1 MSDRS
6 DVRSGG
12 ADNGTVDAPPPA
24 LRVSALTKQYG
35 PSEVLSQV
43 SFDVAAG
50 EVVGLIGTNGAG
62 KSTLIKI
69 LSGAIGASGG
79 TVEVGGEPFAPATPL
94 DARRAGVQTVH
105 QEIDAG
111 IVPGT
116 SVADNLTLDSLA
128 PRAGGLFRSAR
139 RTRQAARVVAENA
152 GLHVDVDASIES
164 LPASERQQVV
174 IARALSHHLK
184 VLVLDEPTSSLSSR
198 DTERLL
204 ASVRRLAAGGVAVL
218 FVSHDLVEIEEVSD
232 RVVVLRDGVVRRIL
246 ARPFRARELVQA
258 MLGTVAPSLEHEA
271 RSGTTVVL
279 AARGVR
285 TRPGALPF
293 DLDVRIGEIV
303 GLTGLVG
310 AGKTELLEQLFGARP
325 LVSGELTLDGR
336 PYRPATPAQAVRA
349 GVALVAEE
357 RGSAAVV
364 PSWSVRHHVS
374 LPRLRDHSRAAL
386 VSRRAERRSARR
398 AVADFGVVGPGIEAD
413 LSDLSGGNQQKVI
426 VGRWFDGR
434 VRLVLLDEPF
444 RGVDVGARADIAAQ
458 LRERAKDIGVVVASS
473 DPAEIVQVADRVVV
487 VAGGDVAGELSVAE
501 VTTHEL
507 SRLMAVER
515 TARADEQP
523 AEVPA

>member
-6 DVRSGG
+6 DVRSG
-12 ADNGTVDAPPPA
+12 ARTTAPST
-24 LRVSALTKQYG
+24 RHRRRCGSRQLTKQYG

-174 IARALSHHLK
+174 IARALSHHVK

-198 DTERLL
+198 DTDTSAGVGTSSRRGRRRR
-204 ASVRRLAAGGVAVL
+204 AVR
-218 FVSHDLVEIEEVSD
+218 
-232 RVVVLRDGVVRRIL
+232 L
-246 ARPFRARELVQA
+246 ARPRRDR
-258 MLGTVAPSLEHEA
+258 G
-271 RSGTTVVL
+271 
-279 AARGVR
+279 GVR
-285 TRPGALPF
+285 
-293 DLDVRIGEIV
+293 
-303 GLTGLVG
+303 
-310 AGKTELLEQLFGARP
+310 
-325 LVSGELTLDGR
+325 S
-336 PYRPATPAQAVRA
+336 
-349 GVALVAEE
+349 
-357 RGSAAVV
+357 
-364 PSWSVRHHVS
+364 
-374 LPRLRDHSRAAL
+374 
-386 VSRRAERRSARR
+386 SRRAARRGRHDGSSPGHSGPANWCRPCSARWPRRWSTRPARDRRSCWRPAACEPGPAPRPSTSTSASARSSDSPAWSARARR
-398 AVADFGVVGPGIEAD
+398 SSSSSCTAP
-413 LSDLSGGNQQKVI
+413 
-426 VGRWFDGR
+426 GRW
-434 VRLVLLDEPF
+434 
-444 RGVDVGARADIAAQ
+444 
-458 LRERAKDIGVVVASS
+458 
-473 DPAEIVQVADRVVV
+473 
-487 VAGGDVAGELSVAE
+487 
-501 VTTHEL
+501 
-507 SRLMAVER
+507 
-515 TARADEQP
+515 
-523 AEVPA
+523 

>member
-1 MSDRS
+1 VSD
-6 DVRSGG
+6 
-12 ADNGTVDAPPPA
+12 DATPPA
-24 LRVSALTKQYG
+24 LRVSALTKRYG
-35 PSEVLSQV
+35 PSEVLSEV

-69 LSGAIGASGG
+69 LSGAIAASGG

-128 PRAGGLFRSAR
+128 PRAGRLLRSAR
-139 RTRQAARVVAENA
+139 RTRQAARAVAANA
-152 GLHVDVDASIES
+152 GLHIDVDASIES

-174 IARALSHHLK
+174 IARTLSHHVK
-184 VLVLDEPTSSLSSR
+184 VLVLDEPTSSLSAR
-198 DTERLL
+198 ETERLL
-204 ASVRRLAAGGVAVL
+204 VTVRRLAATGVAVV
-218 FVSHDLVEIEEVSD
+218 FVSHDLAEIEEVSD
-232 RVVVLRDGVVRRIL
+232 RVVVLRDGVVTRVL

-271 RSGTTVVL
+271 RSGTTVIL

-285 TRPGALPF
+285 TRPGTSPF
-293 DLDVRIGEIV
+293 DLDVRLGEIV
-303 GLTGLVG
+303 GITGLVG

-325 LVSGELTLDGR
+325 LVSGALALDGR

-357 RGSAAVV
+357 RGTAAVI

-374 LPRLRDHSRAAL
+374 LPRLRHHSRGAL
-386 VSRRAERRSARR
+386 LSAGAERRSARR
-398 AVADFGVVGPGIEAD
+398 AVADFGVVGPGIDAD
-413 LSDLSGGNQQKVI
+413 MSDLSGGNQHKVI
-426 VGRWFDGR
+426 VGRWFDDR
-434 VRLVLLDEPF
+434 LRLVLLDEPF
-444 RGVDVGARADIAAQ
+444 RGVDVGARADIAVR
-458 LRERAKDIGVVVASS
+458 LRERARHIGVVVASS
-473 DPAEIVQVADRVVV
+473 DPAEVVQVADRVVV
-487 VAGGDVAGELSVAE
+487 IAGGDVTGELSVSD
-501 VTTHEL
+501 VTTLEL
-507 SRLMAVER
+507 SRLMAVEH
-515 TARADEQP
+515 TARPDEQP
-523 AEVPA
+523 ARTSA